1 MSINNKCAK
10 CGCEDSY
17 LTTPPP
23 CPTAIGCPF
32 EECAEIQYAQCIMYT
47 GGDILCNEDLVV
59 PTDTNMEAAI
69 TNIVDYF
76 CLPPIPEITCNDDIV
91 VAEDSSINEA
101 LEDIVSYFCLPPIP
115 EILCGEDIVVTE
127 DSSINEALED
137 IVSYFCSTPI
147 PLLLCGADTVVQQDS
162 SINQA
167 LEDIV
172 NYFCDHITNTTA
184 NNGLTMSPTS
194 NNVQL
199 GGPLIQNT
207 TITNSTFALNINST
221 TVPALALQRTSASG
235 FTLDVNPAATT
246 AQAISAK
253 STTTGFLSPVVDVV
267 CQSGGL
273 IGSQAIGAKG
283 RNNLEN
289 SVSPISA
296 VPAVYIE
303 TSTSSAAGPTNSIA
317 LRLGSTDNGS
327 SRSGVS
333 IEFGNT
339 ISAGNSN
346 AYITNRIISRKTN
359 NTSESSMS
367 STFIIQGKPTGIV
380 DPEDQLT
387 LQSTGQLLLNNYGTG
402 TFTGIPAYNL
412 STTALGNVI
421 ETTAGLFG
429 TAFRGYI
436 SPDSFPSLT
445 FNKFN
450 SNISLG
456 TTVVFDTTNGV
467 IQYEIENGVNV
478 TSQYNQITGVWTCP
492 QTGKYDLS
500 YNVYLSSPAN
510 TYGWGEVGGTFT
522 IGITDPT
529 GAAIIYCADTF
540 TAVQS
545 FYYDKIYMTGGMQ
558 GVPISVGTQIV
569 LKIQNLTGVAY
580 TEQRT
585 LGDNIDW
592 AIRRVG

>member
-47 GGDILCNEDLVV
+47 GGDILCGEDLVV

-76 CLPPIPEITCNDDIV
+76 CLPPIPEITCNGDIV
-91 VAEDSSINEA
+91 VTEESSINVA
-101 LEDIVSYFCLPPIP
+101 LEDIV
-115 EILCGEDIVVTE
+115 D
-127 DSSINEALED
+127 
-137 IVSYFCSTPI
+137 
-147 PLLLCGADTVVQQDS
+147 
-162 SINQA
+162 
-167 LEDIV
+167 
-172 NYFCDHITNTTA
+172 YFCDQLTTA
-184 NNGLTMSPTS
+184 DNGLTMSPTS

-207 TITNSTFALNINST
+207 TLTNSTFALNINST

-246 AQAISAK
+246 AQAIIAQ
-253 STTTGFLSPVVDVV
+253 STTTGFLAPVVDVV
-267 CQSGGL
+267 CQSAGL

-303 TSTSSAAGPTNSIA
+303 TSTSSAAGATNSIA

-339 ISAGNSN
+339 ITAGNSQ
-346 AYITNRIISRKTN
+346 AYITNRIISRKTL
-359 NTSESSMS
+359 NTSESSMAS
-367 STFIIQGKPTGIV
+367 EFVIQGKPTGTV
-380 DPEDQLT
+380 NPVDQLT
-387 LQSTGQLLLNNYGTG
+387 LQSTGQLLLNNYGIG
-402 TFTGIPAYNL
+402 TFTGTPAYNL

-429 TAFRGYI
+429 TGFRAS
-436 SPDSFPSLT
+436 SPPLSIPFVTPSLA
-445 FNKFN
+445 N
-450 SNISLG
+450 SEI
-456 TTVVFDTTNGV
+456 TNGV
-467 IQYEIENGVNV
+467 TIKPTVIYQLVNGVI
-478 TSQYNQITGVWTCP
+478 TTQYNAGTGVWTCP
-492 QTGKYDLS
+492 QTGKYDIN
-500 YNVYLSSPAN
+500 YNVYLTAPN
-510 TYGWGEVGGTFT
+510 IGFGWGETTYTPTTGVGQFFIGVTNNGTT
-522 IGITDPT
+522 T
-529 GAAIIYCADTF
+529 YCADSAIIMNKQYLF
-540 TAVQS
+540 HL
-545 FYYDKIYMTGGMQ
+545 YLTGGMQ
-558 GVPISVGTQIV
+558 GVDITAGTTLV
-569 LKIQNLTGVAY
+569 LKIQNMTGINYV
-580 TEQRT
+580 TNS
-585 LGDNIDW
+585 GDNIDW